1 MVIRNHDGKWIC
13 GFARQIGHASSVM
26 VELWAIRDGLSLA
39 ISMGFP
45 HVYVE
50 LDVLLVVSY
59 LVNLSKFHPYLM
71 TLVDDYR
78 LLLHGIPNSRVSH
91 IFKEAN
97 KCVNAMASLGRTQSI
112 NFAIFS
118 SPSKSV
124 LGLIDFDISA
134 EVCLHLVLA
143 PS

>member
-1 MVIRNHDGKWIC
+1 MVIRNHNGKWIC
-13 GFARQIGHASSVM
+13 GFTWQIGHASSVM
-26 VELWAIRDGLSLA
+26 VELWAIKDGLSLA

-97 KCVNAMASLGRTQSI
+97 
-112 NFAIFS
+112 
-118 SPSKSV
+118 
-124 LGLIDFDISA
+124 
-134 EVCLHLVLA
+134 
-143 PS
+143 